1 MLNTVD
7 YLLSGSLGQ
16 LQEQLKAAQDGEREA
31 KKLLAAGE
39 RVLTKVVL
47 EKNKL
52 QDSNTRLGEDLK
64 DVGAQLADSVKEN
77 KRLRG
82 GMFSMWPTLLYNI
95 PEIPGTDRV
104 ISVGMLTDCPE
115 DEMSG
120 F

>member
-1 MLNTVD
+1 M
-7 YLLSGSLGQ
+7 
-16 LQEQLKAAQDGEREA
+16 
-31 KKLLAAGE
+31 
-39 RVLTKVVL
+39 L

-52 QDSNTRLGEDLK
+52 QDSNTRLDEDLK
-64 DVGAQLADSVKEN
+64 DVRAQLADSVN

-82 GMFSMWPTLLYNI
+82 GMFSMWPTLLYNS